1 MYNLVFYKLF
11 SFHMFAL
18 YTPRIFAYI
27 LKCSMENLEKM
38 HTHTSEPNQNQT
50 NERER
55 KKTLKTASSVCVRV
69 HFDCSNGKN
78 ARNPFSVTLE
88 LRKKRINLHVHSY
101 LIIAFWTLVRARKP
115 LIK

>member
-27 LKCSMENLEKM
+27 LKCSMENLKKM

-55 KKTLKTASSVCVRV
+55 KKKHLKLRRVCVCV
-69 HFDCSNGKN
+69 CILIVQMVKM
-78 ARNPFSVTLE
+78 LE
-88 LRKKRINLHVHSY
+88 IRFL
-101 LIIAFWTLVRARKP
+101 
-115 LIK
+115 